1 MNTKYPFDP
10 SLKNHAIIAL
20 GLALWIFLFLFF
32 TEPMDVNEFSD
43 IEKLIYLPLY
53 GLIIAICYLC
63 FMPLQTGLFRK
74 SKSNWKIKHELLFLL
89 SFTLL
94 SMTIARLFYLCIIVP
109 NEPNPYPLWYHTKS
123 IFLPALTVILPIL
136 IIGRF
141 AFGKYKNKKLEEQKI
156 EIQGEGNYESLRLL
170 LNDLICIQSS
180 DNYVEVFYLDGN
192 ELKKSLIRNSLS
204 KVSIAFP
211 QLLKTHRSFIINPFH
226 FKSWK
231 TEKGKHFLM
240 LSQSIEAPIS
250 KTYLVDVKAQLHS
263 TTE

>member
-1 MNTKYPFDP
+1 MNNKYPFDP
-10 SLKNHAIIAL
+10 SFKNHIIIAL
-20 GLALWIFLFLFF
+20 GLALWIFLFLYF
-32 TEPMDVNEFSD
+32 TEPMDVNEFND
-43 IEKLIYLPLY
+43 TEKLIYLPLY

-63 FMPLQTGLFRK
+63 FMPLQNVLFKK
-74 SKSNWKIKHELLFLL
+74 SYSDWKLKHELIFLL
-89 SFTLL
+89 SFIIL
-94 SMTIARLFYLCIIVP
+94 SMTFARLFYLFAIVP
-109 NEPNPYPLWYHTKS
+109 GEPNPYSLWYHIKS

-192 ELKKSLIRNSLS
+192 VLKKSLIRNTLS
-204 KVSIAFP
+204 KVADSFP
-211 QLLKTHRSFIINPFH
+211 ELLRTHRSFIINPFH

-231 TEKGKHFLM
+231 TEKGKHFLS
-240 LSQSIEAPIS
+240 LAQDIEVPIS
-250 KTYLVDVKAQLHS
+250 KTYLEQVKTQLHS